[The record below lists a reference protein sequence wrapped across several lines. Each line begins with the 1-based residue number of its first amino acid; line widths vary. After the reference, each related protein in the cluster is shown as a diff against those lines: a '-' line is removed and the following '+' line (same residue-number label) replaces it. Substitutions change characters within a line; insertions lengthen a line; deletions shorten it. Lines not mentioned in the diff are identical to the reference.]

1 MFYFKII
8 MCNVTNPALKKGVT
22 MNKPEYETPK
32 ITVSPL
38 RTEDVITTSG
48 GLDRPDYGGEWDP
61 IN

>member
-1 MFYFKII
+1 
-8 MCNVTNPALKKGVT
+8 